1 MDALLKYLLFSTI
14 LFTFTFARQPFVHRW
29 HNNYKPPRNDL
40 HIIENNDNF
49 LEQLEQLW
57 NSPIQR
63 HNLLADYQFSNL
75 DSLTKKDLSRKDESN
90 DSIFYAHPRLVHHV
104 DTAAR
109 GALQLYYQE
118 QIALTTNMTALL
130 DICSSWTS
138 HLSTDVQ
145 HATIVGVGMNEMEL
159 KSNPMLDK
167 YIIQDLNFNSKLPF
181 GDNTFNCV
189 LNSVSYQDIFNFS
202 F

>member
-1 MDALLKYLLFSTI
+1 MDALLNCLLFSTI
-14 LFTFTFARQPFVHRW
+14 LFTFAFAKQPFVHRW
-29 HNNYKPPRNDL
+29 HNNYKPPPNEL
-40 HIIENNDNF
+40 YIVENNDNF

-63 HNLLADYQFSNL
+63 NNLLADYQFSNL
-75 DSLTKKDLSRKDESN
+75 DSLAKKDLSRKDESN
-90 DSIFYAHPRLVHHV
+90 DAIFYAHPRLVHHV

-109 GALQLYYQE
+109 AALQLYYQE
-118 QIALTTNMTALL
+118 QIAPTNSMTALL

-138 HLSTDVQ
+138 HLSTDIQ

-159 KSNPMLDK
+159 KSNPVLDK

-181 GDNTFNCV
+181 GDNTFNYV
-189 LNSVSYQDIFNFS
+189 LNSVSNQDIV
-202 F
+202 